1 MIDRQFLLLP
11 FEPWPVVMAHPLDLS
26 FMSGPNLRPQ
36 VRVHGAIE
44 GGTGHQTIVFVI
56 DGRRLWDEK
65 LGEG

>member
-26 FMSGPNLRPQ
+26 FTSGPNLRLQ
-36 VRVHGAIE
+36 VRVRDAIE
-44 GGTGHQTIVFVI
+44 GGTGHQTFVFMIV
-56 DGRRLWDEK
+56 GRRLWDGK